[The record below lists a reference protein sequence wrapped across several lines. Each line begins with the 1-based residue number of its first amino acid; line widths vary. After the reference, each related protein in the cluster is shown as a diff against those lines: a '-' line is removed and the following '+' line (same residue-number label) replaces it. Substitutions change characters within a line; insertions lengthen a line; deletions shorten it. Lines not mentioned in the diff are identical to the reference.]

1 MKHTDGW
8 RVRFA
13 VIYAALAVF
22 FGAYAVTYFRRF
34 SLGVVQEISIYLCL
48 MFLCALALAPGFP
61 GLRPLLR
68 NPVRGFRG
76 AASCMLL
83 FLLPYLLYCAGTAD
97 FRWPA
102 FAKLV
107 GLAALPFVLFTAVPP
122 HRPERLNWQDAVVLL
137 GLLLPVLFGKI
148 GGIWNVPE
156 NLDFMARVY
165 LLGVG
170 AWAFLILRGVGGSG
184 YEFCWP
190 AASARDLM
198 LALAGF
204 AAVALPLG
212 FWLRFIAWNPRFHG
226 VWDLAVDY
234 ATIFLFIA
242 ILEEFFF
249 RGVLQ
254 NLLEGSLR
262 SRYAGQAL
270 AAVIF
275 GLSHIRHAPSP
286 TWRYVAL
293 ATVAGWF
300 YGMAYRN
307 HRSLIASSAVHAL
320 VDILWR
326 TWLTLPN

>member
-1 MKHTDGW
+1 MKRTGGW
-8 RVRFA
+8 RVRLA
-13 VIYAALAVF
+13 VLYAALALF
-22 FGAYAVTYFRRF
+22 FGAYAVSYFRRF
-34 SLGVVQEISIYLCL
+34 SLGVAQEISIYVCL
-48 MFLCALALAPGFP
+48 MLLFALALAPGFP
-61 GLRPLLR
+61 ALRTILR
-68 NPVRGFRG
+68 ERVQGFRG
-76 AASCMLL
+76 AACCVLL
-83 FLLPYLLYCAGTAD
+83 FLLPYLLYCAGTGD

-102 FAKLV
+102 FAKVLS
-107 GLAALPFVLFTAVPP
+107 LTALPFVLFAAVPAQ
-122 HRPERLNWQDAVVLL
+122 RPERLTWQDAVVLL

-148 GGIWNVPE
+148 HGIWNVPE

-170 AWAFLILRGVGGSG
+170 AWAFLILRGVEGSG
-184 YEFCWP
+184 YEFRWP
-190 AASARDLM
+190 AASAGDSLV
-198 LALAGF
+198 AFAGF
-204 AAVALPLG
+204 SAVALPLG
-212 FWLRFIAWNPRFHG
+212 FWLRFIAWNPQFQG
-226 VWDLAVDY
+226 VWELLVDY

-262 SRYAGQAL
+262 SRYAAQAL

-286 TWRYVAL
+286 NWRYVAL

-300 YGMAYRN
+300 YGLAYRN

-320 VDILWR
+320 VDTLWR